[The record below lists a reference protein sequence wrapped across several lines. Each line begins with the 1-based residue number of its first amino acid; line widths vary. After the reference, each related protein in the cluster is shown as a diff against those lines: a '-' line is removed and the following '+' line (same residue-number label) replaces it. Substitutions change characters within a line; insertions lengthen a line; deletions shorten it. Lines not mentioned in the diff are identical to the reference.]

1 MCVLVFIYIKF
12 LNMCVLVFRYID
24 PVFSTYIYILA
35 QALVIASTI
44 GFSPTIIPHPLVLLY
59 FSPVPAPTCYDV
71 KHRFSTCSLS
81 FHRFFF
87 EIFLQHKKDLQ
98 NSFVIN

>member
-1 MCVLVFIYIKF
+1 MCVLDFRYIKF
-12 LNMCVLVFRYID
+12 SNMWVLVFRYID

-44 GFSPTIIPHPLVLLY
+44 GFSPTIIPHPFVLLY
-59 FSPVPAPTCYDV
+59 FSPVLAPTCCECDV

-81 FHRFFF
+81 FHRLFLK
-87 EIFLQHKKDLQ
+87 IFYNVKMICKIPL
-98 NSFVIN
+98 